1 MNNTIMKAY
10 AAVTLGA
17 ILAGTTHAVSGN
29 GVVQWDIRRTPRH
42 EEFQRLNRRLRKR
55 DDTVLEVITNE
66 KLRGGYFATCKVG
79 TPGQDLTLQLDTGSS
94 DIWVPDSGA
103 RVCREIGTQEGC
115 ALGACMEHLP
125 SLQVGIA

>member
-17 ILAGTTHAVSGN
+17 ILAGTTHAASGN